1 MDAHKPLKLKF
12 VRLETKDRI
21 AKITLNRP
29 EKKNAMNPPMHEEM
43 FHLLTDLAER
53 KDVEVLV
60 LTGAGDSFTAGMDIL
75 ECFLETYHDPE
86 KFLSVNKFTM
96 GWFQK
101 LHYFPKPTVAC
112 VNGWCFGGGMAVL
125 GACDLA
131 LASDKAVFGLSEI
144 NFGLIPAGG
153 AMWAPVYHMLPRP
166 ALYYVL
172 TGDTISA
179 QEAVTMGLINK
190 VIEHSKLNSATEE
203 LALKLSK
210 KNPYAL
216 KIAKELFH
224 GLKDMDLSRAISYE
238 MGKVYELSYFEK
250 GEWVEQGLK
259 QFKRKQYKPGLETY
273 KRDKTLRKG
282 R

>member
-1 MDAHKPLKLKF
+1 MKF
-12 VRLETKDRI
+12 VKLEIENRVATV
-21 AKITLNRP
+21 TLNRP
-29 EKKNAMNPPMHEEM
+29 EKKNAMNPPLHQEM
-43 FHLLTDLAER
+43 YDLLTKLAEN
-53 KDVEVLV
+53 KDFDVLV

-86 KFLSVNKFTM
+86 QFLSVNKFTM

-101 LHYFPKPTVAC
+101 LHTFPKPTIAS

-153 AMWAPVYHMLPRP
+153 AMWASVYHMLPRQ
-166 ALYYVL
+166 ALYYIL

-179 QEAVTMGLINK
+179 QEAVTLGLVNK
-190 VIEHSKLNSATEE
+190 VVEHSALKAATEE
-203 LALKLSK
+203 LASKLSK

-216 KIAKELFH
+216 KIAKELFQ
-224 GLKDMDLSRAISYE
+224 GLKGMHLSTAIPYE

-259 QFKRKQYKPGLETY
+259 QFKRKQYKPGLEAYQREETA
-273 KRDKTLRKG
+273 LPKG
-282 R
+282 D